1 MREHLLGGRVPDLPI
16 NAAAMVP
23 DDPHRTL
30 RQRQMVTR
38 EANCW
43 KCHDKMD
50 ELGLPF
56 EDLNHYAIPRRA
68 EEVVDLAAMEQAKD
82 KKAKLYREVP
92 LDTTGLIA
100 NSGDPTLDG
109 PVKDGPQMLRR
120 LASSERVRQIFIRHV
135 FRYFMGRNET
145 PGDAVSLQEAEKA
158 YLEKG
163 GSFKALLVSL
173 LSSESFLYR
182 TVPTATVPTA
192 TVPIT
197 TAPSK

>member
-1 MREHLLGGRVPDLPI
+1 
-16 NAAAMVP
+16 
-23 DDPHRTL
+23 
-30 RQRQMVTR
+30 
-38 EANCW
+38 
-43 KCHDKMD
+43 
-50 ELGLPF
+50 
-56 EDLNHYAIPRRA
+56 
-68 EEVVDLAAMEQAKD
+68 
-82 KKAKLYREVP
+82 
-92 LDTTGLIA
+92 
-100 NSGDPTLDG
+100 LDG
-109 PVKDGPQMLRR
+109 PVKDAPQMLRR

-135 FRYFMGRNET
+135 FRYFLGRNET

-182 TVPTATVPTA
+182 SVPTA